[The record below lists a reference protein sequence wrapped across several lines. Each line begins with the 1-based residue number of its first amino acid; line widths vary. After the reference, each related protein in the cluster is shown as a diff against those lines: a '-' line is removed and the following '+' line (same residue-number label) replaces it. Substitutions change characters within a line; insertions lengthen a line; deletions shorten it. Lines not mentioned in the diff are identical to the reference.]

1 MPSGLDTA
9 GPTMKIYIST
19 RALRPP
25 FSGGST
31 IYTLRLANE
40 LARLAHVVVGI
51 TEYGAQGVEPYL
63 NSQVERFRIPGTK
76 RNEVVVGE
84 SDWLEKSN
92 PDWCLYCY
100 PGTLDNHRLRN
111 GTRTAVIIHDLQHL
125 TYHNNFSP
133 MERWNRDRAI
143 RNAVDGA
150 DLLLTISDFSA
161 GELARLYP
169 ESRKKTAIIYSGGES
184 ASSHAGLPRPV
195 APFLLYPANF
205 WPHKNHKVLLDA
217 FRILKA
223 RNPELQL
230 VLTGGKASF
239 ASPDLQ
245 AKLRQEGVDLRG
257 YVSKEEL
264 SCLMQSADCLVFPST
279 YEGFGMPV
287 LEALQHGTPVACSN
301 TSSLPEVGGDAAEYF
316 DPKNPENMAAAVERA
331 IANRGTTEWQKKA
344 CEQASKFTF
353 ERTSRLLM
361 EAMREVDEGKR
372 AISTQSHPNEESEL
386 ERFWQSYPGVDAV
399 LLGAGRSISEAL
411 VPDLLT
417 VVTQLDAA
425 RLNPRN
431 LTALVTRREEVFLNS
446 NQWSLKEYEHL
457 LGLVAENKL
466 VVYASPDGEGN
477 HARRFSRPEA
487 FRTMLLQLKYV
498 KRTCRECIMAV
509 LRGRCG

>member
-1 MPSGLDTA
+1 MN
-9 GPTMKIYIST
+9 IFIST
-19 RALRPP
+19 RVLRPP
-25 FSGGST
+25 ISGGST
-31 IYTLRLANE
+31 IYTIRLANE
-40 LARLAHVVVGI
+40 LARFAHVVVGI
-51 TEYGAQGVEPYL
+51 TEYGTQGVEPYL

-76 RNEVVVGE
+76 RNEVAVGE
-84 SDWLEKSN
+84 SDWLEKTK

-100 PGTLDNHRLRN
+100 PGTLDNHRIPD
-111 GTRTAVIIHDLQHL
+111 TTKTAVIIHDLQHL

-133 MERWNRDRAI
+133 MERWNRDRAT

-184 ASSHAGLPRPV
+184 ASSHANLPRPV

-223 RNPELQL
+223 RIPELQL

-245 AKLRQEGVDLRG
+245 AKLRLEGVDLRG
-257 YVSKEEL
+257 YVSKEVL
-264 SCLMQSADCLVFPST
+264 SCLMQSADCLVFPSI

-287 LEALQHGTPVACSN
+287 LEALQHGTPVSCSN
-301 TSSLPEVGGDAAEYF
+301 TSSLPEVGGGAAEYF
-316 DPKNPENMAAAVERA
+316 DPKNPENIAAAVERA
-331 IANRGTTEWQKKA
+331 IANRGTTEWEKKA
-344 CEQASKFTF
+344 SEQASKFTF
-353 ERTSRLLM
+353 ETTSRLLM

-372 AISTQSHPNEESEL
+372 AISAQSHPNEEYQSEL

-399 LLGAGRSISEAL
+399 LLGAGRSFSEAL

-425 RLNPRN
+425 RLNPRQ
-431 LTALVTRREEVFLNS
+431 LHMLVARVETFPPSINP
-446 NQWSLKEYEHL
+446 WSLKEYKRL
-457 LGLVAENKL
+457 LELVMDNKL
-466 VVYASPDGEGN
+466 VVYASSDGEGN
-477 HARRFSRPEA
+477 QAQSISRLEA
-487 FRTMLLQLKYV
+487 CKVMLLQLKYL
-498 KRTCRECIMAV
+498 KRTCRECVMAV
-509 LRGRCG
+509 LTGRWG